1 MRPCLLILC
10 WCVLTSL
17 IAEANTPTEALK
29 IYNATELL
37 TIGKRKG
44 IHEIEKL
51 VQPID
56 LVYLNPLYGSTIID
70 IEFKTGFLE
79 KYHNKKNIYTYGI
92 PKNTME
98 VADKFINKKAGAK
111 LFEYYCRLPK
121 FIKSDTIYT
130 VYNNLDDYLKLL
142 IQYKSPKLIEKL
154 KRDYYQWNKLAKKAP
169 KKVYPTIEEMQ
180 KTSFEESMKFKPTD
194 LYVDCNFL
202 ALQIAGALNS
212 LKVTGFDDLL
222 LEKLKKKQS
231 WPFAKRYS
239 FPKTFDFEPPPNYN
253 PNKTVL
259 NSVGIHSFRTDI
271 RKVYELLVKS
281 GNISWESKIDMV
293 IEDGSKAY
301 VTTSRSN
308 GYDFFRIEIMENKKI
323 KIDLI
328 SSIVE

>member
-1 MRPCLLILC
+1 MRLRLLILFC
-10 WCVLTSL
+10 CILTSL
-17 IAEANTPTEALK
+17 IAEATTPTEALK

-37 TIGKRKG
+37 NIGKKKG
-44 IHEIEKL
+44 IHEIEKI

-56 LVYLNPLYGSTIID
+56 LVFLNPLYWATIID
-70 IEFKTGFLE
+70 IEFNTGFLE
-79 KYHNKKNIYTYGI
+79 KLQNQKNIYTYGI

-98 VADKFINKKAGAK
+98 VADNFINPKAGAK
-111 LFEYYCRLPK
+111 LFEYYCKLPK

-142 IQYKSPKLIEKL
+142 IKYRSPKLIEKL
-154 KRDYYQWNKLAKKAP
+154 KSDYYQWIKLAKKAP
-169 KKVYPTIEEMQ
+169 EKVYPTFEEMK
-180 KTSFEESMKFKPTD
+180 KTSFEELSKFKPTD

-231 WPFAKRYS
+231 RSFRNEYS
-239 FPKTFDFEPPPNYN
+239 FPKAFDFGPPPNYN

-259 NSVGIHSFRTDI
+259 NTVGIHSFKTDI
-271 RKVYELLVKS
+271 SKVYELLVKT
-281 GNISWESKIDMV
+281 GNIGWESKIDMV

-301 VTTSRSN
+301 ISTSRSN
-308 GYDFFRIEIMENKKI
+308 GYDFFRIEIMENKRI

-328 SSIVE
+328 SSIIE

>member
-1 MRPCLLILC
+1 MRLRLLILC

-17 IAEANTPTEALK
+17 IAKPNTPTDALK

-37 TIGKRKG
+37 NIGKKQG
-44 IHEIEKL
+44 IHQIENL

-79 KYHNKKNIYTYGI
+79 KLKNQKNIYTYGI

-98 VADKFINKKAGAK
+98 IADNFSNQKAGAK

-130 VYNNLDDYLKLL
+130 IYNNLDDYLKLL
-142 IQYKSPKLIEKL
+142 IKYKSPKLIEKL
-154 KRDYYQWNKLAKKAP
+154 KKDYYQWNKLAKKAP
-169 KKVYPTIEEMQ
+169 RKVYPTFEEMK
-180 KTSFEESMKFKPTD
+180 KTSFEELSKFKPTD

-231 WPFAKRYS
+231 QSFRNEYS
-239 FPKTFDFEPPPNYN
+239 FPKTFNFGPPPNYN

-259 NSVGIHSFRTDI
+259 NTIGINSFRTDI
-271 RKVYELLVKS
+271 NKVYELLVKT
-281 GNISWESKIDMV
+281 GNIGWESKIDRV

-301 VTTSRSN
+301 VSTSSSN
-308 GYDFFRIEIMENKKI
+308 GYDFFRIELMEKKRI

-328 SSIVE
+328 SSITE